1 MRRALLIALVTGL
14 SFAAAGPSASAD
26 EPAHVLLNPGDIKWG
41 DAPPVF
47 PPGAKMA
54 VLFGDPAK
62 PGLFIVRVR
71 MPGGYIVPAH
81 WHSSDEVVSIVRGS
95 GAFGLG
101 DKFDRAQLHTLTT
114 GGFIVA
120 PAKHNHFAMTK
131 DGMIIQIAAT
141 GPFDMNYVDPKD
153 DPRNKAGK

>member
-1 MRRALLIALVTGL
+1 MKRALLIALVTGL
-14 SFAAAGPSASAD
+14 SIAATRTSASAD
-26 EPAHVLLNPGDIKWG
+26 EPAHVFLNPGDIKWG

-54 VLFGDPAK
+54 VLSGDPAK
-62 PGLFIVRVR
+62 SGLFVVRVR
-71 MPGGYIVPAH
+71 MPAGYIVPAH
-81 WHSSDEVVSIVRGS
+81 WHSSDEVVTVVSGS

-101 DKFDRAQLHTLTT
+101 EKFDRGQLHPLAT
-114 GGFIVA
+114 GGFVVA

-131 DGMIIQIAAT
+131 GGMTIQIAAN

-153 DPRNKAGK
+153 DPRNKVSK